1 VDRRDEAQKT
11 VQAMLAGDADFCP
24 APLISRSGELI
35 SVETRVVSGQWN
47 GKPVLFGVSVDITER
62 KQAEDERNLRESYL
76 SAIIENQSGLVWLK
90 DAESRFLAVNKAF
103 AISCGKQQANDLAGL
118 TDLDIWPA
126 ELAEK
131 YRKDDF
137 SVMELRKPVMVE
149 EQVYDQGVGKWFE
162 TYKTP
167 VFDGQGAVIGTTG
180 FARDITP
187 RKQMEVALSRQTA
200 LLSNLLDSLPEI
212 VFFKDLEG
220 VYLGCNPFFEEFLGK
235 SRKEIIGH
243 TDYDLFPIEIAEFF
257 RENDRITVA
266 QNKARHN
273 EEWITY
279 PDGRRI
285 PIDTLKAP
293 LVSADGKV
301 IGLLGVSRDISDR
314 KQAEGALVQQSLLQK
329 ILMDI
334 ATTYINMPLAE
345 VDQAIQTAL
354 KDLGEFVEADRAYIF
369 DYDFSGGICTNTVE
383 WCRDGISPQ
392 IEALQAVP
400 LAELPDWVA
409 THRRGNAVYYPDVAA
424 LPPGGARDIL
434 EPQQIRSLLTIPL
447 THEADCL
454 GFVGFDSVR
463 RQHIYSE
470 KERTLL
476 TLFAQ
481 MLTNIRLR
489 RKNEAA
495 LVNATSRANDMADKA
510 AAATIAKAMFLANMS
525 HEIRTPLNAVLGHA
539 QIMSRECRECQTAG
553 ESLPAIIRSGEHLLE
568 LISDILESIQ
578 ADVQDIVLAAS
589 DFDFIYLLDSVR
601 VMSAQK
607 HHGEVPVEV
616 VLAPDLPQFLY
627 ADKGKIRQVLLN
639 LVGNAIKFTRQGRV
653 CLSVGFCRTGT
664 DNGFVLTVDV
674 EDTGHGIE
682 AGQLE
687 RIFDLFEQAESG
699 QRIGKGTGLGL
710 PLSRRYAQALGGNVI
725 VLRSIPGAGSIF
737 RFTFTARQGRSEK
750 IENAKVVCRLA
761 PGQPVPRILAV
772 DDDLENLQMVQS
784 MLEQAGFAID
794 VAERG
799 ASALDK
805 FRRGNNFDL
814 ILMDKRMPGMD
825 GLEVI
830 KRLRELPGGRNIP
843 IVFVTASALEEER
856 SALLDAGGADG
867 YLSKP
872 LHREALLKEIQRL
885 IGVHYEYDE
894 PIVVPQRRK
903 ASICA
908 DDLLQIPAALVQSLR
923 RAVQFGNIQQMQDVA
938 ADIAHDHPEVSAV
951 LSDLIS
957 RYDYDELNRLL
968 KQNQGES

>member
-1 VDRRDEAQKT
+1 
-11 VQAMLAGDADFCP
+11 
-24 APLISRSGELI
+24 
-35 SVETRVVSGQWN
+35 
-47 GKPVLFGVSVDITER
+47 
-62 KQAEDERNLRESYL
+62 
-76 SAIIENQSGLVWLK
+76 
-90 DAESRFLAVNKAF
+90 
-103 AISCGKQQANDLAGL
+103 
-118 TDLDIWPA
+118 
-126 ELAEK
+126 
-131 YRKDDF
+131 
-137 SVMELRKPVMVE
+137 
-149 EQVYDQGVGKWFE
+149 
-162 TYKTP
+162 
-167 VFDGQGAVIGTTG
+167 
-180 FARDITP
+180 
-187 RKQMEVALSRQTA
+187 
-200 LLSNLLDSLPEI
+200 
-212 VFFKDLEG
+212 
-220 VYLGCNPFFEEFLGK
+220 
-235 SRKEIIGH
+235 
-243 TDYDLFPIEIAEFF
+243 
-257 RENDRITVA
+257 
-266 QNKARHN
+266 
-273 EEWITY
+273 
-279 PDGRRI
+279 
-285 PIDTLKAP
+285 
-293 LVSADGKV
+293 
-301 IGLLGVSRDISDR
+301 
-314 KQAEGALVQQSLLQK
+314 
-329 ILMDI
+329 
-334 ATTYINMPLAE
+334 
-345 VDQAIQTAL
+345 
-354 KDLGEFVEADRAYIF
+354 
-369 DYDFSGGICTNTVE
+369 
-383 WCRDGISPQ
+383 
-392 IEALQAVP
+392 
-400 LAELPDWVA
+400 
-409 THRRGNAVYYPDVAA
+409 
-424 LPPGGARDIL
+424 
-434 EPQQIRSLLTIPL
+434 
-447 THEADCL
+447 
-454 GFVGFDSVR
+454 
-463 RQHIYSE
+463 
-470 KERTLL
+470 
-476 TLFAQ
+476 

-607 HHGEVPVEV
+607 HHGAVPVEV